1 MHLIYCKK
9 ANKILFLQPQYL
21 QKRYVTTLMKKIAIF
36 LCLSACFYGF
46 AQQQG
51 TINIG
56 WNGKT
61 SYGNGDF
68 SVNIPQFSPENFSYD
83 SEARRIFYALKIPTA
98 GPVDENSLQI
108 TNIVYENMTDAQLG
122 ELSRAAIPQAINAK
136 IQNYAAREKTYAVIS
151 FSPITK
157 EGNNYKKIQSLTYSY
172 SNAPAQRNNL
182 QNNVTA
188 VSNSVLA
195 SGAWYRFY
203 VEKSGVYKISK
214 AFLSELGLNTDG
226 VHPNRIKIYGNGG
239 RMVPLSNSDPYPMD
253 LEENA
258 IQVVGEN
265 DGIFDSGDYIL
276 FYAEGMDNW
285 SPENETHI
293 NLYSDR
299 SYYYVTTTGGLG
311 KRITPFTEPAAPAT
325 ITLNSYDDYQFHE
338 RDLTNIGRLGRVW
351 FGEAFNLENEQEFQF
366 SFPNIVPS
374 ATTTIKMRVGGNSFV
389 QTKFSTMVNT
399 QALPDLTLNAIALN
413 SGLLVS
419 RDSFPDNTTITTTP
433 NYTVKLTYDDGGVPT
448 SKGHLDY
455 IAIQTKSSLTGF
467 GKQFRFQYNNT
478 AAETGAVAL
487 YQFNNAASITQ
498 VWDITDIYNT
508 TSIANNSTANFSFKG
523 ILDSK
528 KYIAIDPADIYLP
541 SKEQQARVANQDIKG
556 TVFMDSQGNFTDID
570 YLIVTPAFLLPQAEK
585 LANFHRSYSGLKV
598 KVFTLESIY
607 QEFSSGKQ
615 DIGAIRNMVK
625 YVYQNA
631 SAPANRVKYLNLF
644 GDASFDFKNRINNN
658 NNIVPIYHAI
668 NSYTS
673 GVQSFASDDFFCY
686 MDANEGNVFS
696 DSPYGADVA
705 VGRMIVTTA
714 QQAEEMV
721 NKVIQYHDLKSYG
734 SWRNNFVS
742 ISDDTDKTGDWVLQ
756 DSQNSLTDE
765 LAQDN
770 PFVNTKKI
778 LLDAYQQE
786 TTAGGDRYPKAK
798 EDIQNAFEKGA
809 LLFNYLGH
817 GGEDGLTGERVWD
830 KLDGLNFFNEYRY
843 PLFITITCEFSRFDN
858 PLRPTAGEYTY
869 LNPKGGAI
877 SMITTTRSI
886 GYALQFNKDLTKNM
900 YSMGI
905 QPYHSIAEVLRI
917 SKIQSSD
924 ISNTK
929 VALYIGDPALMLS
942 IPKQK
947 VVLTKVNDIPIT
959 QPIPD
964 LQALAFVKLS
974 GEVQDEAGNLMSNY
988 MGELA
993 VNVFDK
999 QYNKTT
1005 FNNDGYSPP
1014 ITFSNLGETI
1024 FRGNASVNGGEF
1036 EVGFVVPR
1044 DIRIPVGNGRV
1055 SFYAKRNQILLDKTG
1070 YNTDIKIGGIN
1081 TAAVADVTA
1090 PKVRLYMNDE
1100 SFVNGGITNESPYF
1114 LAFLEDEHGI
1124 NTASGIGHDIVAILD
1139 EDETNPYILNDYY
1152 ETELND
1158 YTKGKIRFPFRNL
1171 ALGLH
1176 TITFKAW
1183 DVYNNFIS
1191 AEIQFVVVG
1200 DESVT
1205 LSNVLNYPNPF
1216 VNYTQFWFSHNRPY
1230 EPLDVQVQII
1240 TITGKI
1246 VKTIN
1251 QSVFTDGFLSRE
1263 IAWDGRDDFGDR
1275 IGKGVYIYKLTVRST
1290 LTNEKSEKIEKL
1302 VIL

>member
-1 MHLIYCKK
+1 
-9 ANKILFLQPQYL
+9 
-21 QKRYVTTLMKKIAIF
+21 MKKIAVF
-36 LCLSACFYGF
+36 LCLLGFLTAF
-46 AQQQG
+46 AQQQQ
-51 TINIG
+51 TVSID
-56 WNGKT
+56 WNDKT
-61 SYGNGDF
+61 AYSNGDIIA
-68 SVNIPQFSPENFSYD
+68 NIPQFDSDSFNYD
-83 SEARRIFYALKIPTA
+83 PVNKRIYYTLKFPVQ
-98 GPVDENSLQI
+98 GLVDESSIQI
-108 TNIVYENMTDAQLG
+108 TNISYESIEESKLG
-122 ELSRAAIPQAINAK
+122 SLSRSAVPTSVKAK
-136 IQNYAAREKTYAVIS
+136 IENYIARDQYFALLT
-151 FSPITK
+151 FFPIIK
-157 EGNNYKKIQSLTYSY
+157 EGNSYRKVKSLTYSY
-172 SNAPAQRNNL
+172 TNAPSQRNNL
-182 QNNVTA
+182 QNNVA
-188 VSNSVLA
+188 AIGSSVLA
-195 SGAWYRFY
+195 TGAWYRFY
-203 VEKSGVYKISK
+203 VEKSGVYRLSK
-214 AFLSELGLNTDG
+214 AFLNELGLNTDG
-226 VHPNRIKIYGNGG
+226 VDAKRIKIYGNGG
-239 RMVPLSNSDPYPMD
+239 RMVPLRNSTPYPMD

-265 DGIFDSGDYIL
+265 DNVFDAGDYIL
-276 FYAEGMDNW
+276 FYAEGVDNW
-285 SPENETHI
+285 SDENETHL

-299 SYYYVTTTGGLG
+299 AYYYVTTTGGLG
-311 KRITPFTEPAAPAT
+311 KRIAPFAEPTTAS
-325 ITLNSYDDYQFHE
+325 TLALSDFDDYQFHE
-338 RDLTNIGRLGRVW
+338 VDLTNLGRLGRVW
-351 FGEAFNLENEQEFQF
+351 FGEGFNLENEQEFQF

-374 ATTTIKMRVGGNSFV
+374 ATTSIKMRVGGNSFV
-389 QTKFSTMVNT
+389 PTKFSVTVNS
-399 QALPDLTLNAIALN
+399 QPLPNLNLSAVVLN
-413 SGLLVS
+413 SGTLVRRES
-419 RDSFPDNTTITTTP
+419 YPDNTIIATSP
-433 NYTVKLTYDDGGVPT
+433 NYTVKLTFDDGGVPT

-455 IAIQTKSSLTGF
+455 IAIKTKSKLTGY

-478 AAETGAVAL
+478 TAELGTVAQ
-487 YQFNNAASITQ
+487 YQFSNASGITQ
-498 VWDITDIYNT
+498 VWDITDIYNVS
-508 TSIANNSTANFSFKG
+508 SIANNNTSNFSFKA

-528 KYIAIDPADIYLP
+528 KYIAIDPNDFLLP
-541 SKEQQARVANQDIKG
+541 AKEQQSRVANQDIKG
-556 TVFMDSQGNFTDID
+556 TIFNDNNGNQTDID
-570 YLIVTPAFLLPQAEK
+570 YLIVTPSFLLPQAEK
-585 LANFHRSYSGLKV
+585 LANFHRNNSGMQVRVL
-598 KVFTLESIY
+598 TLESIY

-631 SAPANRVKYLNLF
+631 STPSKRVKYLNLF
-644 GDASFDFKNRINNN
+644 GDASYDFKSRTTNN

-668 NSYTS
+668 DSYTS
-673 GVQSFASDDFFCY
+673 GVYSFASDDFFAY
-686 MDANEGNVFS
+686 MDANEGNVFH

-705 VGRMIVTTA
+705 TGRMIVTTP

-721 NKVIQYHDLKSYG
+721 NKVIQYNDLKSYG

-742 ISDDTDKTGDWVLQ
+742 ISDDTDKPGDQVLQ
-756 DSQNSLTDE
+756 ASQNLLTDE
-765 LAQDN
+765 LATQN
-770 PFVNTKKI
+770 PFVNTRKI

-786 TTAGGDRYPKAK
+786 SSAGGDRYPKAK

-809 LLFNYLGH
+809 LIFNYLGH
-817 GGEDGLTGERVWD
+817 GGEDGLTAERIWD
-830 KLDGLNFFNEYRY
+830 KLDGLSYFNEYRY

-877 SMITTTRSI
+877 AMITTTRSI
-886 GYALQFNKDLTKNM
+886 GYAFQFNKDITKNM
-900 YSMGI
+900 YSLGI
-905 QPYHSIAEVLRI
+905 QPYKSMAEVLRV
-917 SKIQSSD
+917 SKAQSGNNSD
-924 ISNTK
+924 TK
-929 VALYIGDPALMLS
+929 VALFIGDPAQMLA
-942 IPKQK
+942 IPRQK
-947 VVLTKVNDIPIT
+947 VVLTKINNIPIT
-959 QPIPD
+959 QPVPD

-988 MGELA
+988 TGELA

-999 QYNKTT
+999 QYTKTT

-1014 ITFSNLGETI
+1014 ITFNNLGETI
-1024 FRGNASVNGGEF
+1024 FRGNASINGGEF

-1044 DIRIPVGNGRV
+1044 DIKIPLGNGRV
-1055 SFYAKRNQILLDKTG
+1055 SFYAKRNEIFLDKTG

-1139 EDETNPYILNDYY
+1139 GDETNPYVLNDYY

-1158 YTKGKIRFPFRNL
+1158 FTKGKIRFPFRNL

-1216 VNYTQFWFSHNRPY
+1216 VNYTQFWFSHNRPF

-1251 QSVFTDGFLSRE
+1251 QNVLTDGFLSRE
-1263 IAWDGRDDFGDR
+1263 ISWDGRDDFGDR

-1290 LTNEKSEKIEKL
+1290 LSGEKSEKIEKL